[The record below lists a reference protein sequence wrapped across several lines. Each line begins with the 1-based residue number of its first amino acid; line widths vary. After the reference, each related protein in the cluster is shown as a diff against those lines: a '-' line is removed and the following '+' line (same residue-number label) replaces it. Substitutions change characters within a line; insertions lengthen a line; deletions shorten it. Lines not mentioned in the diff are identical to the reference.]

1 MQFRLNRRITAVVA
15 AAVLGVSLAGG
26 AAYAYW
32 TASGTGN
39 GTITQAT
46 TTLPLQI
53 TQNTPATGLTPGGPA
68 VELTGNVFNPN
79 NFAVHVTSFT
89 ATIAFVV
96 NRSGA
101 PAQDGSKPP
110 CTVDD
115 FTLIDAGVV
124 IGDVPAT
131 VGSGATLVSGTAPFS
146 GITIALKNTGAN
158 QDNCKNVAAQIAYRV
173 N

>member
-15 AAVLGVSLAGG
+15 AAVLGVSMAGG
-26 AAYAYW
+26 AYAYW
-32 TASGTGN
+32 TAGGTGS
-39 GTITQAT
+39 GSLQQVT
-46 TTLPLQI
+46 TTRPMTV
-53 TQNTPATGLTPGGPA
+53 TQYMATGLTPGGPA
-68 VELTGNVFNPN
+68 VELTGNVLNPN
-79 NFAVHVTSFT
+79 TFAVHVTSLK
-89 ATIAFVV
+89 ATITGVYPYS
-96 NRSGA
+96 SGVGSA
-101 PAQDGSKPP
+101 DATDTSKPA

-131 VGSGATLVSGTAPFS
+131 VGATSGTAPFS

-158 QDNCKNVAAQIAYRV
+158 QDNCKSASALIAYKV